1 MNVKIGI
8 CKDPVNKL
16 TKSPSFS
23 ITRAC
28 TFKDYNGVSDRAPS
42 IQLAGNYTD
51 FQDFNYCQIEGYGYY
66 YITDRVSLRNGIT
79 ELKLSLDPLMTYQKE
94 IQNSTGIIERSEA
107 FYNYYMEDPFI
118 NLLSYMSIDCKPE
131 TFGITGDVHNI
142 AVIVGE

>member
-107 FYNYYMEDPFI
+107 FYNYYMEDPFV
-118 NLLSYMSIDCKPE
+118 NCLAYLSLDCKNSG
-131 TFGITGDVHNI
+131 FGITGDVHNI